1 VVYDCCTNNG
11 HTPAPLE
18 SLAMD
23 GEPDRASRGQLA
35 VTSPYSARHA
45 DVWRSILGAAGR
57 KKTASSPVV
66 GPPAAVVSDHRLAVV
81 RGRRR
86 SRLGLISASPPL

>member
-1 VVYDCCTNNG
+1 MVYDCCTNNG

-45 DVWRSILGAAGR
+45 DVWRSILGAVGR
-57 KKTASSPVV
+57 KKNSVV
-66 GPPAAVVSDHRLAVV
+66 AGGRAARPPAC
-81 RGRRR
+81 RRR
-86 SRLGLISASPPL
+86 E